1 MTQETKIR
9 SVTAETLRGLPLP
22 DPSGG
27 SKEARGS
34 ALVVAGSVEVP
45 GAAIL
50 AGTAALRAGA
60 GKLQMSIAA
69 GTAPHAALAVPE
81 ALVVRLPEGEGGHVD
96 HAQAAEV
103 LLPRTERAAAILI
116 GAGMASGEPT
126 KALTAALLTGPA
138 EGPFVLDAASID
150 GLCEQAEA
158 VRARGGQVVITPH
171 AGEMARCLGWER
183 DAVEADPLAAA
194 RRAVELLGAVVVMK
208 GSETWIVDPAGEV
221 WHYRGGGAGLATS
234 GSGDVLAG
242 IIVGLLARGTKPAE
256 AAAWGVFLH
265 GEAGRR
271 LAQRNGPIG
280 FLARELPGEV
290 PGLMRDVA
298 EGAI

>member
-1 MTQETKIR
+1 MT
-9 SVTAETLRGLPLP
+9 VTIDAATLRGRPLP
-22 DPSGG
+22 DPGAG
-27 SKEARGS
+27 TKEARGS

-81 ALVVRLPEGEGGHVD
+81 ALVVRLPEDEDGHVD
-96 HAQAAEV
+96 HRVAAEV
-103 LLPRTERAAAILI
+103 LLPRTERAAAILV
-116 GAGMASGEPT
+116 GAGMTAGAPT
-126 KALTAALLTGPA
+126 RALTAALLAGPA
-138 EGPFVLDAASID
+138 EAPFVLDAASIE

-158 VRARGGQVVITPH
+158 VRARAGRVVLTPH
-171 AGEMARCLGWER
+171 AGEMARCLGCER
-183 DAVEADPLAAA
+183 EAVEADPLAAA
-194 RRAVELLGAVVVMK
+194 RKAAERLGAVVVMK
-208 GSETWIVDPAGEV
+208 GAETWIVDPAGDT
-221 WHYRGGGAGLATS
+221 WHYAGGGVGLATS

-242 IIVGLLARGTKPAE
+242 IIVGLLARGTKPGE

-271 LAQRNGPIG
+271 LGESRGPIG

-298 EGAI
+298 DGTL

>member
-1 MTQETKIR
+1 MTTEI
-9 SVTAETLRGLPLP
+9 TAATLRGLPLP
-22 DPSGG
+22 DSGSG

-34 ALVVAGSVEVP
+34 ALVIAGSVEVP

-96 HAQAAEV
+96 HHQAAEV
-103 LLPRTERAAAILI
+103 LLPRSERAAAILI

-150 GLCEQAEA
+150 GLCDQAAA
-158 VRARGGQVVITPH
+158 VRARGGRVVLTPH
-171 AGEMARCLGWER
+171 AGEMARCLGCER
-183 DAVEADPLAAA
+183 DAVEADPLGAA
-194 RRAVELLGAVVVMK
+194 RKAAERLGAVVVMK
-208 GSETWIVDPAGEV
+208 GAETWIVDPAGDT
-221 WHYRGGGAGLATS
+221 WHYSGGGAGLATS

-242 IIVGLLARGTKPAE
+242 IIVGLLARGTRPAE

-271 LAQRNGPIG
+271 LARTCGPIG

>member
-1 MTQETKIR
+1 MMRETIR
-9 SVTAETLRGLPLP
+9 PITAATLRGLPLP
-22 DPSGG
+22 DPAGG

-96 HAQAAEV
+96 HLQAAEV
-103 LLPRTERAAAILI
+103 LLPRSERAAAILV

-126 KALTAALLTGPA
+126 RALTTALLTGPA
-138 EGPFVLDAASID
+138 KGPFVLDAASID
-150 GLCEQAEA
+150 GLCEQAET
-158 VRARGGQVVITPH
+158 VRARGGRVVLTPH
-171 AGEMARCLGWER
+171 AGEMARCLDCER
-183 DAVEADPLAAA
+183 DAVEADPLGAA
-194 RRAVELLGAVVVMK
+194 RQAAGRLGAVVVMK
-208 GSETWIVDPAGEV
+208 GAETWIVDPAGDT
-221 WHYRGGGAGLATS
+221 WHYSGGGAGLATS

-271 LAQRNGPIG
+271 LGRSCGPIG

-290 PGLMRDVA
+290 PRLMRDVA
-298 EGAI
+298 EGVI

>member
-1 MTQETKIR
+1 MTIEIQAA
-9 SVTAETLRGLPLP
+9 SLRGYPLP
-22 DPSGG
+22 DPGAG
-27 SKEARGS
+27 TKEARGS

-81 ALVVRLPEGEGGHVD
+81 ALVVRLPEGADGHVD
-96 HAQAAEV
+96 HRVAAEV
-103 LLPRTERAAAILI
+103 LLPRTERAAAILV
-116 GAGMASGEPT
+116 GAGMTAGAPT
-126 KALTAALLTGPA
+126 RALTAALLAGPA
-138 EGPFVLDAASID
+138 EAPFVLDAASIE

-158 VRARGGQVVITPH
+158 VRARAGRVVLTPH
-171 AGEMARCLGWER
+171 AGEMARCLGCDRE
-183 DAVEADPLAAA
+183 AVEADPLAAA
-194 RRAVELLGAVVVMK
+194 RKAAEQLGAVVVMK
-208 GSETWIVDPAGEV
+208 GAETWIVDPAGET
-221 WHYRGGGAGLATS
+221 WHYAGGGVGLATS

-242 IIVGLLARGTKPAE
+242 IIVGLLARGTAPAE

-271 LAQRNGPIG
+271 LGESRGPIG

-298 EGAI
+298 DGTL

>member
-1 MTQETKIR
+1 MTQDATIR
-9 SVTAETLRGLPLP
+9 PITAGTLRGLPLP
-22 DPSGG
+22 DASGG

-34 ALVVAGSVEVP
+34 ALVIAGSVEVP

-69 GTAPHAALAVPE
+69 STAPHAALAVPE

-96 HAQAAEV
+96 HAVAAEV
-103 LLPRTERAAAILI
+103 LLPRTERAAAVLV
-116 GAGMASGEPT
+116 GAGMTSGEPT
-126 KALTAALLTGPA
+126 KALTAALLAGPA
-138 EGPFVLDAASID
+138 TAPFLLDAASID
-150 GLCEQAEA
+150 GLCEIAGT
-158 VRARGGQVVITPH
+158 VRARAGRVVLTPH
-171 AGEMARCLGWER
+171 AGEMARCLGCER
-183 DAVEADPLAAA
+183 EAVEADPLGAGRQAAE
-194 RRAVELLGAVVVMK
+194 RLGAVVVMK
-208 GSETWIVDPAGEV
+208 GAETWIVDPAGET
-221 WHYRGGGAGLATS
+221 WHYAGGGAGLATS

-271 LAQRNGPIG
+271 LAQSCGPIG
-280 FLARELPGEV
+280 FLARELAGEV

-298 EGAI
+298 EGRA

>member
-1 MTQETKIR
+1 MTRERIKPI
-9 SVTAETLRGLPLP
+9 TAATLRGLPLP

-34 ALVVAGSVEVP
+34 ALVIAGSVEVP

-96 HAQAAEV
+96 HGQAAEV
-103 LLPRTERAAAILI
+103 LLPRTERADAVLV

-126 KALTAALLTGPA
+126 KALTAALLAGPA
-138 EGPFVLDAASID
+138 KAPFVLDAASID
-150 GLCEQAEA
+150 GLCDQAGV
-158 VRARGGQVVITPH
+158 VRARAGQVVLTPH
-171 AGEMARCLGWER
+171 AGEMARFLHCDR

-194 RRAVELLGAVVVMK
+194 RRAAAMLQAVVVMK
-208 GSETWIVDPAGEV
+208 GAETWIVDPAGEV
-221 WHYRGGGAGLATS
+221 WHYGGGGAGLGTS

-242 IIVGLLARGTKPAE
+242 LIVGLLARGTRPAE

-271 LAQRNGPIG
+271 LARSCGPIG

>member
-1 MTQETKIR
+1 MTRKTLRPI
-9 SVTAETLRGLPLP
+9 TAATLRGRPLP
-22 DPSGG
+22 DSGSG

-81 ALVVRLPEGEGGHVD
+81 ALVVRLPEGEDGHVD
-96 HAQAAEV
+96 HDRAAEV
-103 LLPRTERAAAILI
+103 LLPRTARAAAILI

-126 KALTAALLTGPA
+126 RALTAALLAGPA
-138 EGPFVLDAASID
+138 EAPFVLDAASIE

-158 VRARGGQVVITPH
+158 VRARAGRVVLTPH
-171 AGEMARCLGWER
+171 AGEMARCLGCER
-183 DAVEADPLAAA
+183 DAVEADPLGAA
-194 RRAVELLGAVVVMK
+194 RKAAERLGAVVVMK
-208 GSETWIVDPAGEV
+208 GAETWIVDPAGDT
-221 WHYRGGGAGLATS
+221 WHYAGGGAGLATS

-242 IIVGLLARGTKPAE
+242 IIVGLLARGTPPAE
-256 AAAWGVFLH
+256 AASWGVFLH

-271 LAQRNGPIG
+271 LARSCGPIG

>member
-1 MTQETKIR
+1 MTIEID
-9 SVTAETLRGLPLP
+9 AGALRGRPLP
-22 DPSGG
+22 DPAGG

-34 ALVVAGSVEVP
+34 ALVIAGSVEVP

-81 ALVVRLPEGEGGHVD
+81 ALVVRLPEGDDGHVD
-96 HAQAAEV
+96 HGRAAAV
-103 LLPRTERAAAILI
+103 LLPRTERAAAVLI

-126 KALTAALLTGPA
+126 KALTAALLAGPA
-138 EGPFVLDAASID
+138 EAPFLLDAASID
-150 GLCEQAEA
+150 GLCENGDL
-158 VRARGGQVVITPH
+158 VRARAGRVVLTPH
-171 AGEMARCLGWER
+171 AGEMARCLGCER
-183 DAVEADPLAAA
+183 DAVEADPLGAA
-194 RRAVELLGAVVVMK
+194 RQAADQLGAVVVMK
-208 GSETWIVDPAGEV
+208 GAETWIVDPAGET
-221 WHYRGGGAGLATS
+221 WHYAGGGAGLATS

-242 IIVGLLARGTKPAE
+242 IIVGLLARGTTPAE

-271 LAQRNGPIG
+271 LGESCGPIG

>member
-1 MTQETKIR
+1 MTIAI
-9 SVTAETLRGLPLP
+9 TADTLRGLPLP
-22 DPSGG
+22 DSGNG

-34 ALVVAGSVEVP
+34 ALVIAGSVEVP

-81 ALVVRLPEGEGGHVD
+81 ALVVRLPDGEDGHVD
-96 HAQAAEV
+96 HRVAAEV

-126 KALTAALLTGPA
+126 RALTAALLTGPA
-138 EGPFVLDAASID
+138 QAPFVLDAASID
-150 GLCEQAEA
+150 GLCAQAEA
-158 VRARGGQVVITPH
+158 VRARGGQVVLTPH
-171 AGEMARCLGWER
+171 AGEMARCLGCDR
-183 DAVEADPLAAA
+183 DAVEADPLGAA
-194 RRAVELLGAVVVMK
+194 RKAAEILGAVVVMK
-208 GSETWIVDPAGEV
+208 GAETWIVDPAGET
-221 WHYRGGGAGLATS
+221 WHYAGGGAGLATS

-242 IIVGLLARGTKPAE
+242 LIVGLLARGTTPAA

-271 LAQRNGPIG
+271 LAQTCGPIG
-280 FLARELPGEV
+280 FLARELAGEV

-298 EGAI
+298 DAVF

>member
-1 MTQETKIR
+1 MTRETIR
-9 SVTAETLRGLPLP
+9 PIDAATLRGLPLP
-22 DPSGG
+22 DSGSG

-34 ALVVAGSVEVP
+34 ALVIAGSVEVP

-81 ALVVRLPEGEGGHVD
+81 ALVVRLPEGEDGHVD
-96 HAQAAEV
+96 HREAAAV
-103 LLPRTERAAAILI
+103 LLPRSERAAAILV

-126 KALTAALLTGPA
+126 RALTAALLTGPA
-138 EGPFVLDAASID
+138 KAPFVLDAASID
-150 GLCEQAEA
+150 GLCEQEEA
-158 VRARGGQVVITPH
+158 VRARAGRVVLTPH
-171 AGEMARCLGWER
+171 AGEMARCLGCER
-183 DAVEADPLAAA
+183 DAVEADPLGAA
-194 RRAVELLGAVVVMK
+194 RQAAERLGAVVVMK
-208 GSETWIVDPAGEV
+208 GAETWIVDPAGET
-221 WHYRGGGAGLATS
+221 WHYSGGGAGLATS

-242 IIVGLLARGTKPAE
+242 IIVGLLARGTRPAE

-271 LAQRNGPIG
+271 LGRSCGPIG